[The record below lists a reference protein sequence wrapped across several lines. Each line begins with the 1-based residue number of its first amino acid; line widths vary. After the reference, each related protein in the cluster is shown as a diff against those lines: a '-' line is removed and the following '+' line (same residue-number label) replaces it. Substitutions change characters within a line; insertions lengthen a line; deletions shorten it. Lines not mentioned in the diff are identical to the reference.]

1 MTAFWMTR
9 SRLSVPPSRKRCPN
23 ILKAKPGELRAR
35 WARPDEHNG
44 PDVCY
49 AWGKG
54 VNHCDGSLLATVLG
68 TPRAR
73 INLRAPLGSPRY
85 MWAAYDESLLKELE
99 KRGYDLTTIQF
110 SIMKKDI

>member
-1 MTAFWMTR
+1 MKR
-9 SRLSVPPSRKRCPN
+9 SRLNVPSKSKRRPN

-35 WARPDEHNG
+35 WARPDEHNR
-44 PDVCY
+44 PDVTY
-49 AWGKG
+49 AWGQG

-73 INLRAPLGSPRY
+73 LNLEAPLGSPRY
-85 MWAAYDESLLKELE
+85 LWTAYDDSLLKELE

-110 SIMKKDI
+110 SIMKKEPVQ